1 MEESG
6 IILRRLL
13 VTLSVEKPCNR
24 GRRVG
29 KHTTGT
35 ATPIA
40 RRVSEDTEAFE
51 AKIVCLGKT
60 EKSRV

>member
-1 MEESG
+1 M
-6 IILRRLL
+6 
-13 VTLSVEKPCNR
+13 TLSVEKPCNR